1 MTFKRPGA
9 LAIYIYFLVQRNQV
23 ENHYN
28 ISFIYSSFRVIYF
41 SYPCT
46 GIRNRKR
53 EKEGDL
59 REMEVKPLPVHK
71 REIIIHLL
79 LVPDCICGHT
89 PAATETVCKGAC
101 KH

>member
-1 MTFKRPGA
+1 
-9 LAIYIYFLVQRNQV
+9 
-23 ENHYN
+23 
-28 ISFIYSSFRVIYF
+28 VIYF
-41 SYPCT
+41 SYPRT

-89 PAATETVCKGAC
+89 PAATEIVCKGAC